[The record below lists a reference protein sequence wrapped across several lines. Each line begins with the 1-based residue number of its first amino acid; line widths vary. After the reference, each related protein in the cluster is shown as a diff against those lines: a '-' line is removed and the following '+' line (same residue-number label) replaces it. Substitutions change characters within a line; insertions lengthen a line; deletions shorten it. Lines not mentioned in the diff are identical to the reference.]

1 MTTTTEATNGRKVIA
16 QRTRNGVD
24 VSLVWSGP
32 AKQLTV
38 EVLDTATDMGYELEV
53 SGEEAYRVFDDPEAH
68 AAALGIA
75 MPARRP
81 APVIPLRPVPAAERL
96 RRAA

>member
-1 MTTTTEATNGRKVIA
+1 MTTTIEATNGRRVIA
-16 QRTRNGVD
+16 QRARNGVD
-24 VSLVWSGP
+24 VSLVWIG
-32 AKQLTV
+32 AAEQLTV
-38 EVLDTATDMGYELEV
+38 EVLDTATDTGYELEV

-75 MPARRP
+75 TPARRP
-81 APVIPLRPVPAAERL
+81 ARVIPLRAVPASEGL